1 MINDKRGE
9 SFLPNTNNFLVFF
22 IVLEWGIVFESAMDQ
37 QEVKYNPKLGPNY
50 FCMNVSAA
58 AVVFHRQTSKN

>member
-22 IVLEWGIVFESAMDQ
+22 IVFEWGIVFESAMD
-37 QEVKYNPKLGPNY
+37 
-50 FCMNVSAA
+50 
-58 AVVFHRQTSKN
+58 HRK